1 MDVIY
6 DSIFRL
12 GSKGLSAQNRFKRE
26 HECLYVRLGFQ
37 VLSGA
42 KVFFSFFFFPN
53 LKLPVTPL
61 QGAISEPWLCSL
73 SLST

>member
-1 MDVIY
+1 MDIIY

-12 GSKGLSAQNRFKRE
+12 GSKGLSAQNRLKRE
-26 HECLYVRLGFQ
+26 QGCLYVRLDFQ

-42 KVFFSFFFFPN
+42 KVFFFFPN

-61 QGAISEPWLCSL
+61 QGAILEPWLCSQ

>member
-42 KVFFSFFFFPN
+42 KVFFSFFFFQILN
-53 LKLPVTPL
+53 Y
-61 QGAISEPWLCSL
+61 L
-73 SLST
+73 SLHCREQFQNLGFAL